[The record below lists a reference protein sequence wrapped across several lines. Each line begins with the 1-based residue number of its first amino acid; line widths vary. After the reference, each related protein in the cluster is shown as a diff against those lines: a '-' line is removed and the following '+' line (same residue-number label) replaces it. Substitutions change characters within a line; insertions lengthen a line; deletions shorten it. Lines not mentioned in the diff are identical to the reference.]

1 MFAQHIVPLPYSF
14 GTVERV
20 LTDPGHAW
28 TAGLDG
34 AGGAELLARVGVKVA
49 GVPVYK
55 HVKLELGQPLLRVS
69 SNRMLIPVSWHTY
82 GGPPL
87 FPVLEGHLEV
97 DGASLEQT
105 TLGLKANYAPPL
117 GGLGRIIDRTL
128 LRGLAQATVKDF
140 VERLAEAL
148 EVQIRRSLQPP
159 AHGGQ

>member
-1 MFAQHIVPLPYSF
+1 MFAQHVVLLPYSF

-20 LTDPGHAW
+20 LSDPRHPW

-55 HVKLELGQPLLRVS
+55 HVKLELGQPPVRIG
-69 SNRMLIPVSWHTY
+69 SNRMLMSVSWHTW

-87 FPVLEGHLEV
+87 FPVLEGHIEV
-97 DGASLEQT
+97 EGASAEQT
-105 TLGLKANYAPPL
+105 TLSLKANYAPPL
-117 GGLGRIIDRTL
+117 GGLGRLVDRTL

-140 VERLAEAL
+140 VERLADGL
-148 EVQIRRSLQPP
+148 DVQIQSSFPP
-159 AHGGQ
+159 EAH

>member
-1 MFAQHIVPLPYSF
+1 MFAQHVVLLPHSF

-20 LTDPGHAW
+20 LSDPQHPW

-34 AGGAELLARVGVKVA
+34 AGGAELLARVGVKLA

-55 HVKLELGQPLLRVS
+55 HVKLELGQPLLRIGS
-69 SNRMLIPVSWHTY
+69 SRMLMPVGWRTS

-87 FPVLEGHLEV
+87 FPILEGHLEV
-97 DGASLEQT
+97 EGASPQQT

-117 GGLGRIIDRTL
+117 GGLGRLVDQTL

-140 VERLAEAL
+140 VERLAQAL
-148 EVQIRRSLQPP
+148 DVQIRSSSQPA
-159 AHGGQ
+159 AH

>member
-1 MFAQHIVPLPYSF
+1 MFTQHVVLLPYSF

-20 LTDPGHAW
+20 LSDLGHPW

-34 AGGAELLARVGVKVA
+34 TGGAELLARVGVKVA

-55 HVKLELGQPLLRVS
+55 HVKLELAQPPLRIG
-69 SNRMLIPVSWHTY
+69 SNRMLMSVSWHTS

-87 FPVLEGHLEV
+87 FPVLEGHIEV
-97 DGASLEQT
+97 EGARAEQT
-105 TLGLKANYAPPL
+105 TLSLKANYAPPL
-117 GGLGRIIDRTL
+117 GGLGRLVDRTL

-148 EVQIRRSLQPP
+148 DVQIRSSSQP
-159 AHGGQ
+159 AAQ